1 MARDGTH
8 HDHPHIRNED
18 ARSSATGRPEPPVS
32 GGHLSRWPIV
42 LWDVEVVVALPL

>member
-1 MARDGTH
+1 
-8 HDHPHIRNED
+8 
-18 ARSSATGRPEPPVS
+18 VS